1 MYAKNS
7 RTENSWNQIVN
18 RFHEKIYLLEDEV
31 DLDLELS
38 SLEFSDESE
47 PEADASCLRLI
58 FLRSKSNAVGFFRF
72 KFGGLFNGRLGSR
85 ATSVILTMEISSS
98 ESGTSPFFSILKKML
113 TNSRLNSVF
122 SEIRS
127 GNELVLAGKLPR
139 YFNSCFDS
147 DLWINWLYQLLRP
160 VRTKNSS
167 N

>member
-7 RTENSWNQIVN
+7 RTKNSWNQIVN

-98 ESGTSPFFSILKKML
+98 ESGTSPWRKMFFKYFKNNVNKQQTKLRFFWDQIRKWVSIGRETAWTHVL
-113 TNSRLNSVF
+113 TLIC
-122 SEIRS
+122 E
-127 GNELVLAGKLPR
+127 
-139 YFNSCFDS
+139 
-147 DLWINWLYQLLRP
+147 
-160 VRTKNSS
+160 
-167 N
+167 

>member
-7 RTENSWNQIVN
+7 KTKNSWNQIVN

-98 ESGTSPFFSILKKML
+98 ESGTSPWRNFF
-113 TNSRLNSVF
+113 
-122 SEIRS
+122 
-127 GNELVLAGKLPR
+127 
-139 YFNSCFDS
+139 
-147 DLWINWLYQLLRP
+147 
-160 VRTKNSS
+160 
-167 N
+167 